1 MAHTHAWQVNIL
13 TTGSICEIQI
23 CPAGTIVWL
32 ALINETHV
40 RFFTV
45 REVSFFMKHHPVQ
58 RKPICIGF
66 FITEEHFMNN
76 AFYMSREELLQTAG
90 TDPER
95 GLSESQVQ
103 ASRQKYGANTFV
115 RTSTESMLKR
125 IWDASTEPML
135 LMLLFAAIITL
146 AVNITRYFTG
156 GEYNFLECAGIF
168 AAIFLSVA
176 ITIVTEGKSA
186 RAFEAL
192 NKINEDTLIKVLRG
206 GEPQLIPQ
214 KDIVIGDI
222 LLIETGDKIVADG
235 RLISGNDLSADESA
249 LTGESLPVKKDAT
262 FTCQENTPVAERAC
276 MLYSGCFVSGGS
288 GTMLVTGVGNDTEFG
303 QIAQELSSIEK
314 NTTPLQEKLD
324 RLGKGIT
331 ILGSSAAA
339 IVFLIQ
345 IIQFVMNH
353 TISLDTVS
361 EAFITSIVL
370 IVAAVPEGLP
380 TIVAVSLALN
390 IIKMSRENAL
400 VKKMIACET
409 IGCVN
414 IICSDKTGTL
424 TENKMT
430 VQKIYAGGRLL
441 DPEDLAFPAKTPAE
455 ASLQPEETRTAREA
469 DAPVAVA
476 AASDSPDPRI
486 ASAPADAP
494 SAIDRETARALLR
507 NYCINSNADITWED
521 GSWTFIGNPTECA
534 LLAAA
539 HKAGSDYQQLRKE
552 ADIVRIFPFSSQN
565 KDMSTIVNE
574 DGRLMLYTKG
584 NPEKIL
590 SLCSNVPAEET
601 AHIQKLMENFQDK
614 AGRLLAFAHKELACF
629 NGEKQQEL
637 EQDLHYDGFVAISD
651 PLSPDVYDSIRDCR
665 RAGIEVKML
674 TGDNIRTARAI
685 AEELHM
691 LQDGHLAVEAAEIE
705 SMSDEELKKALPK
718 ISVIAR
724 STPLIKMRVVKLLKE
739 EKNVVAV
746 TGDGINDAPAIKNA
760 DVGIA
765 MGIAGTEVTK
775 EASDMVLLNDSF
787 STIIKAVQWG
797 RGIYENFKRFIQ
809 FQLTVNVSSVVV
821 VIASILAGFPAPFT
835 ALELLWINIIMDGPP
850 ALTLGLEPIREDL
863 LKHPPTKR
871 NANIISRK
879 MLIRIFANG
888 IFISIVFMLQHFT
901 NFLGATQKEEATV
914 LFTLFV
920 LFQLFNAFNCREL
933 DDTPMFKNLLNN
945 KLMLGV
951 FLIVLVLQLLIT
963 QVGTA
968 VFETAPLSAAMW
980 GKMLLTAGSVVV
992 INEIWKG
999 LAYVF
1004 SSLQDQNRN

>member
-23 CPAGTIVWL
+23 CPAETIVWL

-45 REVSFFMKHHPVQ
+45 QEVSFFMKHHPVQ
-58 RKPICIGF
+58 GKPICIGF

-186 RAFEAL
+186 KAFEAL

-314 NTTPLQEKLD
+314 TTTPLQEKLD

-345 IIQFVMNH
+345 IIQFATNH

-469 DAPVAVA
+469 DAP
-476 AASDSPDPRI
+476 
-486 ASAPADAP
+486 ADAP
-494 SAIDRETARALLR
+494 SAIDRETARALLH

-574 DGRLMLYTKG
+574 DGRLILYTKG

-590 SLCSNVPAEET
+590 SLCSNVSAEET

-629 NGEKQQEL
+629 NGEEQQEL

-691 LQDGHLAVEAAEIE
+691 LQDGHLAVEASEIE

-724 STPLIKMRVVKLLKE
+724 STPLIKMRVVKVLKE

-775 EASDMVLLNDSF
+775 EASDMVLLDDSF

-901 NFLGATQKEEATV
+901 NFLGATQTEEATV

-951 FLIVLVLQLLIT
+951 FLIVLVLQILIT

-968 VFETAPLSAAMW
+968 VFETTPLSAAMW
-980 GKMLLTAGSVVV
+980 GKMLLTAFSVVV

-999 LAYVF
+999 VKHIVKK
-1004 SSLQDQNRN
+1004 

>member
-1 MAHTHAWQVNIL
+1 
-13 TTGSICEIQI
+13 
-23 CPAGTIVWL
+23 
-32 ALINETHV
+32 
-40 RFFTV
+40 
-45 REVSFFMKHHPVQ
+45 
-58 RKPICIGF
+58 
-66 FITEEHFMNN
+66 MNN
-76 AFYMSREELLQTAG
+76 AFYMSREELLQATG
-90 TDPER
+90 TDPEH

-103 ASRQKYGANTFV
+103 ASRQKYGANTFI
-115 RTSTESMLKR
+115 RTGTESMLKR

-186 RAFEAL
+186 KAFEAL
-192 NKINEDTLIKVLRG
+192 SKINEDTLIKVLRD

-314 NTTPLQEKLD
+314 TTTPLQEKLD

-345 IIQFVMNH
+345 IIQFAMNH

-455 ASLQPEETRTAREA
+455 ASLQPKE
-469 DAPVAVA
+469 
-476 AASDSPDPRI
+476 
-486 ASAPADAP
+486 
-494 SAIDRETARALLR
+494 ARALLR
-507 NYCINSNADITWED
+507 NFCINSNADITWED

-539 HKAGSDYQQLRKE
+539 RKAGSDYQQLRK
-552 ADIVRIFPFSSQN
+552 ASDIVRVFPFSSQN

-590 SLCSNVPAEET
+590 SLCSNVSAEET

-614 AGRLLAFAHKELACF
+614 AGRLLTFAHKELACF

-637 EQDLHYDGFVAISD
+637 EQDLHYDGFVVISD

-775 EASDMVLLNDSF
+775 EASDMVLLDDSF

-809 FQLTVNVSSVVV
+809 FQLTVNVSAVVV
-821 VIASILAGFPAPFT
+821 VIASILAGFPTPFT

-901 NFLGATQKEEATV
+901 NFLGASQTEEATV

-968 VFETAPLSAAMW
+968 VFETTPLSAAMW

-999 LAYVF
+999 LKHIVKK
-1004 SSLQDQNRN
+1004 

>member
-1 MAHTHAWQVNIL
+1 
-13 TTGSICEIQI
+13 
-23 CPAGTIVWL
+23 
-32 ALINETHV
+32 
-40 RFFTV
+40 
-45 REVSFFMKHHPVQ
+45 
-58 RKPICIGF
+58 
-66 FITEEHFMNN
+66 MNN
-76 AFYMSREELLQTAG
+76 AFYMSREELLQATGA
-90 TDPER
+90 DPEH

-115 RTSTESMLKR
+115 RTGTESMLKR

-186 RAFEAL
+186 KAFEAL
-192 NKINEDTLIKVLRG
+192 SKINEDTLIKVLRD

-262 FTCQENTPVAERAC
+262 FICQENTPVAERTC

-314 NTTPLQEKLD
+314 TTTPLQEKLD

-345 IIQFVMNH
+345 IIQFAMNH

-380 TIVAVSLALN
+380 TIIAVSLALN

-430 VQKIYAGGRLL
+430 VQKIYAGGSLL

-455 ASLQPEETRTAREA
+455 ASLQPEE
-469 DAPVAVA
+469 
-476 AASDSPDPRI
+476 
-486 ASAPADAP
+486 
-494 SAIDRETARALLR
+494 ARALLR
-507 NYCINSNADITWED
+507 NFCINSNADITWED

-539 HKAGSDYQQLRKE
+539 RKAGSDYQQLRKE
-552 ADIVRIFPFSSQN
+552 SDIVRVFPFSSQN

-590 SLCSNVPAEET
+590 SLCSNVSAEET

-614 AGRLLAFAHKELACF
+614 AGRLLTFAHKELACF

-637 EQDLHYDGFVAISD
+637 EQDLHYDGFVVISD

-705 SMSDEELKKALPK
+705 SMSDEELKKVLPK

-775 EASDMVLLNDSF
+775 EASDMVLLDDSF

-901 NFLGATQKEEATV
+901 NFLGAAQTEEATV

-951 FLIVLVLQLLIT
+951 FLIVLVLQILIT

-968 VFETAPLSAAMW
+968 VFETTPLSAAMW

-1004 SSLQDQNRN
+1004 SSLQDQNRS